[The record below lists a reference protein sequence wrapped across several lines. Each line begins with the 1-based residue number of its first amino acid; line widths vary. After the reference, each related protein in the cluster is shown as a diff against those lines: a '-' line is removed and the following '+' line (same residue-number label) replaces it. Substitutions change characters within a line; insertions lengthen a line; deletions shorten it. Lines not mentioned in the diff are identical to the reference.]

1 MEPSSLKAWCETNG
15 KTNDAAVLE
24 SKELKQA
31 VLDDLCAL
39 AIEAKFNSLEKPG
52 QLCLLTEPWTQDNDM
67 LTPTMKLKRN
77 VAKILMAEKI
87 ESLYKLPMMRATKK

>member
-1 MEPSSLKAWCETNG
+1 MEPSELKKWCTDNC

-31 VLDDLCAL
+31 VLDNLCEL
-39 AIEAKFNSLEKPG
+39 AAEAKFNSLEKPG
-52 QLCLLTEPWTQDNDM
+52 QLCLITEPWTQDNDM

-77 VAKILMAEKI
+77 VAKNKLADKI
-87 ESLYKLPMMRATKK
+87 EAMYKMPMMRASKK